1 MGKTFQSGIISRL
14 VVGGGTY
21 AVLHGETQI
30 DVDNSNGLPTIIK
43 LQPIDP
49 SLGQCTV
56 YINDYGNNSS
66 VGNITIVASGG
77 NLINGQPTLVLDTDG
92 IGAEISVADQKS
104 FIASL
109 NNDSQGGGGS
119 ITGAF
124 NGLSVSGTNI
134 ILGGALTMPTTID
147 ALGSNTF
154 SINDQAGLMFK
165 TRDALG
171 NFFFNNIGGTGTLV
185 GSSQYIF
192 SYLGDGGN
200 VFTDS
205 LIVINFGGANHF
217 TSVTDFW
224 NFGDYTQANLSN
236 SIFNIG
242 RFNNF
247 DNVSSTT
254 VMGYS
259 NDLNA
264 VYSSTILGSGN
275 TYGGLNQ
282 KFILGNNNN
291 NLIIDGVTGILS
303 SEATYNNT
311 SFAPLNNIVG
321 VDMNGDFYNTGLNAS
336 GVLTGAGLPNY
347 VSKWLSGSDLAVS
360 QLFDN
365 GINVGINT
373 ITPSAKL
380 HLKGIDAT
388 SSNYALKVDN
398 SASTPL
404 LYVRNDGNVGIGT
417 STPSALLDI
426 VAVDNVPYAFS
437 IRNNTHTTNPL
448 YGQKI
453 YQENNG
459 RIMYSIDSQHYMH
472 VSVGGSVC
480 YTTDGYVSPDTQL
493 ITQAFAVG
501 SASYALYAK
510 GISNNGLTVDGDGNV
525 GINQF
530 TATAKLHIQGI
541 DSTSSNFALKV
552 DNSASSP
559 LLYVK
564 NDGYVNVGLGNITLG
579 VHTAAPSV
587 SAIFMGVIP
596 NGDNYSIAQIGGAT
610 YINGVNT
617 VSYTVNGS
625 VKGITNSTYTQFTQP
640 FAIGTLAPSG
650 SNAFVVSGESYLRGI
665 SSTSADYALKVDNLA
680 SSPLLYVRNDGK
692 VGIGTSTPSAKLDVN
707 GQVVAGLGG
716 GVVAANDSPFYAVR
730 ANAGSPNYYSG
741 FQYVFEVGGGV
752 WGIGMNYAN
761 NEFQFLT
768 NGASTGK
775 FIFGYGNP
783 TTPHGKFIMDMSS
796 GYFGANTTT
805 PLATIHGIGLDSTS
819 GNYALK
825 IDNSSLSSLLK
836 VRNDGLIS
844 MPSLQIGNVGLVSG
858 DLYVDTSANI
868 LANGDLVVGR
878 KV

>member
-1 MGKTFQSGIISRL
+1 MGRTFQSGIISRL

-21 AVLHGETQI
+21 AVLHNETQI

-109 NNDSQGGGGS
+109 NNDSQTTGGL
-119 ITGAF
+119 TTAD
-124 NGLSVSGTNI
+124 NGLTVFGTNI
-134 ILGGALTMPTTID
+134 QLGGSLILPTTID

-205 LIVINFGGANHF
+205 LIVINFGGANNF
-217 TSVTDFW
+217 TQAVDFW
-224 NFGDYTQANLSN
+224 NFGDYTQANISS

-242 RFNNF
+242 RFNHF

-275 TYGGLNQ
+275 TYSGLNQ

-291 NLIIDGVTGILS
+291 NLIIDGVTGILNS
-303 SEATYNNT
+303 NATYNNT

-347 VSKWLSGSDLAVS
+347 VSKWTSGSDLTVS

-365 GINVGINT
+365 GVNVGINT

-388 SSNYALKVDN
+388 SSNYTLKVDN
-398 SASTPL
+398 SASSPL
-404 LYVRNDGNVGIGT
+404 LYVRNDGNVGIGIV
-417 STPSALLDI
+417 PSIADTKLEIKVATDQRFLFRNFTYPSIGAALTLQAINDLGNDVSNVVTLGLDWYH
-426 VAVDNVPYAFS
+426 AS
-437 IRNNTHTTNPL
+437 RNNLFSNPANIIL
-448 YGQKI
+448 
-453 YQENNG
+453 
-459 RIMYSIDSQHYMH
+459 
-472 VSVGGSVC
+472 
-480 YTTDGYVSPDTQL
+480 P
-493 ITQAFAVG
+493 
-501 SASYALYAK
+501 
-510 GISNNGLTVDGDGNV
+510 
-525 GINQF
+525 
-530 TATAKLHIQGI
+530 TAKVHIIGNNLGS
-541 DSTSSNFALKV
+541 DLFALKV
-552 DNSASSP
+552 DNLGLNP
-559 LLYVK
+559 L
-564 NDGYVNVGLGNITLG
+564 
-579 VHTAAPSV
+579 
-587 SAIFMGVIP
+587 F
-596 NGDNYSIAQIGGAT
+596 
-610 YINGVNT
+610 
-617 VSYTVNGS
+617 
-625 VKGITNSTYTQFTQP
+625 
-640 FAIGTLAPSG
+640 
-650 SNAFVVSGESYLRGI
+650 
-665 SSTSADYALKVDNLA
+665 
-680 SSPLLYVRNDGK
+680 YVRNDGN
-692 VGIGTSTPSAKLDVN
+692 VGISTSSPSAKLH
-707 GQVVAGLGG
+707 LYGG
-716 GVVAANDSPFYAVR
+716 ENTTALFESKATNTTG
-730 ANAGSPNYYSG
+730 YSLKA
-741 FQYVFEVGGGV
+741 
-752 WGIGMNYAN
+752 YAN
-761 NEFQFLT
+761 NT
-768 NGASTGK
+768 NIQSNTAIYAEASG
-775 FIFGYGNP
+775 GYMN
-783 TTPHGKFIMDMSS
+783 FAIWSEN
-796 GYFGANTTT
+796 GYVV
-805 PLATIHGIGLDSTS
+805 L
-819 GNYALK
+819 
-825 IDNSSLSSLLK
+825 
-836 VRNDGLIS
+836 RNL
-844 MPSLQIGNVGLVSG
+844 P
-858 DLYVDTSANI
+858 TSATGLLSGTVWNDAGYLRI
-868 LANGDLVVGR
+868 AP
-878 KV
+878 

>member
-205 LIVINFGGANHF
+205 LIVINFGGANNF
-217 TSVTDFW
+217 TQAVDFW
-224 NFGDYTQANLSN
+224 NFGDYTQANISS

-242 RFNNF
+242 RFNHF

-275 TYGGLNQ
+275 TYSGLNQ

-291 NLIIDGVTGILS
+291 NLIIDGVTGILNS
-303 SEATYNNT
+303 NATYNNT

-336 GVLTGAGLPNY
+336 AVLTGAGLPNY
-347 VSKWLSGSDLAVS
+347 VSKWTSGSDLTIS

-365 GINVGINT
+365 GTDVGINT

-388 SSNYALKVDN
+388 SFNYALKVDN
-398 SASTPL
+398 S
-404 LYVRNDGNVGIGT
+404 
-417 STPSALLDI
+417 
-426 VAVDNVPYAFS
+426 
-437 IRNNTHTTNPL
+437 
-448 YGQKI
+448 
-453 YQENNG
+453 
-459 RIMYSIDSQHYMH
+459 
-472 VSVGGSVC
+472 
-480 YTTDGYVSPDTQL
+480 
-493 ITQAFAVG
+493 
-501 SASYALYAK
+501 
-510 GISNNGLTVDGDGNV
+510 
-525 GINQF
+525 
-530 TATAKLHIQGI
+530 
-541 DSTSSNFALKV
+541 
-552 DNSASSP
+552 
-559 LLYVK
+559 
-564 NDGYVNVGLGNITLG
+564 
-579 VHTAAPSV
+579 
-587 SAIFMGVIP
+587 
-596 NGDNYSIAQIGGAT
+596 
-610 YINGVNT
+610 
-617 VSYTVNGS
+617 
-625 VKGITNSTYTQFTQP
+625 
-640 FAIGTLAPSG
+640 
-650 SNAFVVSGESYLRGI
+650 
-665 SSTSADYALKVDNLA
+665 A

-716 GVVAANDSPFYAVR
+716 GVVTANDSPFYAVR

-783 TTPHGKFIMDMSS
+783 TTPNGKFIMDLNG
-796 GYFGANTTT
+796 GYFGANTTSPT
-805 PLATIHGIGLDSTS
+805 ATIHAKGIDSTAS
-819 GNYALK
+819 NYALK
-825 IDNSSLSSLLK
+825 IDNSAFTHLLYVK
-836 VRNDGLIS
+836 NDGEIEMNGFTIRQLSNYTIFKTSGTNGYLFNNSSDSTNLARLTDSGVLILNQVAS
-844 MPSLQIGNVGLVSG
+844 QNPNVQLSVQSNSTGNLIKESIAELFKKTTNNTGILVSAKEGVSYIQGTTSANGQKVDLIMGGYDGAGNQLESLFLKNNGVIAMPTLQVGNVGLVSG